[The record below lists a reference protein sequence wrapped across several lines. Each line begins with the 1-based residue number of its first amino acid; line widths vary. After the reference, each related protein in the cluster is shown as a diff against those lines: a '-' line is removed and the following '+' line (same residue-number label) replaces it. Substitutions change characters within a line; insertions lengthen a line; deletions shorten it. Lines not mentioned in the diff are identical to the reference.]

1 MAEQWQN
8 EEKKSKGWEEKW
20 RPDRWDGI
28 GWALIFIWGALVLL
42 AQSTNYST
50 NFSWWDGFSVFITGI
65 GIIVLLGLFIPT
77 HRHRM
82 VGSLIFG
89 FILIGIGLGGLV
101 EWNLVWP
108 LVLFTIGIIILLKAI
123 VTRH

>member
-1 MAEQWQN
+1 MNEQWQN
-8 EEKKSKGWEEKW
+8 EEKKGKSREEKW
-20 RPDRWDGI
+20 QPDRWDAV

-42 AQSTNYST
+42 AQNTNYAM
-50 NFSWWDGFSVFITGI
+50 NFRWWDGLSVFITGV
-65 GIIVLLGLFIPT
+65 GVIVLLGLFIPS

-82 VGSLIFG
+82 IGSLIFG

-108 LVLFTIGIIILLKAI
+108 LVLFVIGIIILLKAI
-123 VTRH
+123 VGRH